1 MDADDLARGRAL
13 LARATPAPWYR
24 QAGYAGIGADVARP
38 DHPLRLAP
46 EEGPNRDGGYPVMVA
61 WVQQGRD
68 RPGDELAGEP
78 AANADLI
85 EWAVNHLTDL
95 LDGAARATR
104 LAELLLRCRPYL
116 AGYRCESE
124 QERNDLTVL
133 ERDIHAAIWQQEGDS
148 SVD

>member
-1 MDADDLARGRAL
+1 MDADDLARGREL

-104 LAELLLRCRPYL
+104 LEAALREVAWEARECKATRQPVDLLGDIEAL
-116 AGYRCESE
+116 A
-124 QERNDLTVL
+124 LAVL
-133 ERDIHAAIWQQEGDS
+133 AQPKGDG
-148 SVD
+148 DGE